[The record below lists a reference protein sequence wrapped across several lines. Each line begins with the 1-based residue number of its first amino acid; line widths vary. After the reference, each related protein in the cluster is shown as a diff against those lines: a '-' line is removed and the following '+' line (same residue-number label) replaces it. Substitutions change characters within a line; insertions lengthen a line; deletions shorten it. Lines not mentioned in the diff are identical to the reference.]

1 MVTVRPRGRGFEVYV
16 RRGSRRYRKTL
27 PSLAEAQLLEMQWKT
42 ALLKG
47 RQPVMPQSDKIE
59 SSIAHYLERTIALHW
74 TGTRGEKTAVSNAK
88 DVIDFF
94 GADFDMQTITTKHVN
109 DLIEHFR
116 GRGLA
121 NASINRKLAAL
132 GKLVAVAEED
142 GVIESRPKI
151 PRMKEKN
158 QRLKAF
164 THKEIDEMVSYMR
177 SNDQNDVAALCLFL
191 LDTGMRV
198 SEARGLQWANVTEH
212 HATLLDTKNGDTRS
226 VPLTKRAKALLDE
239 RRDCATPWSDISQ
252 SRLTY
257 VWNAARKFYGY
268 DSDPDFVPHSL
279 RHTCA
284 SRLAMSGTDIQA
296 IQKWLGHKTLAM
308 TMRYSHLTKQ
318 HLVAAKD
325 NLEEWNEKAAE

>member
-1 MVTVRPRGRGFEVYV
+1 VTVRPRGKGFEVYV
-16 RRGSRRYRKTL
+16 RRGSRRYRRTL
-27 PSLAEAQLLEMQWKT
+27 PSLTEAQLLEAQWKM

-47 RQPVMPQSDKIE
+47 QTPQMPE
-59 SSIAHYLERTIALHW
+59 SGSMESTISHYLDRTIRLHW
-74 TGTRGEKTAVSNAK
+74 EGTRGEKTAVSNAK
-88 DVIDFF
+88 DVIEYF
-94 GADFDMQTITTKHVN
+94 GPSFDMTTLTTKHVN
-109 DLIEHFR
+109 DLIEHFKE
-116 GRGLA
+116 RGLA
-121 NASINRKLAAL
+121 NASVNRKLAAL

-142 GVIESRPKI
+142 GVITSRPKI

-198 SEARGLQWANVTEH
+198 SEARGLQWANVTEY
-212 HATLLDTKNGDTRS
+212 HATLLDTKNGETRS

-239 RRDCATPWSDISQ
+239 RRDCQAPWSDISQ

-318 HLVAAKD
+318 HLVSAKD
-325 NLEEWNEKAAE
+325 NLEHWNETTAE